1 MADVFFFFILSLSRH
16 CKTSKLL
23 RKVEPK
29 YNSTI
34 IVFNKYTG
42 LLWMANKGD
51 SLRSMLV
58 VTVLKNVPIEI
69 SQFFYAQFLKTPN
82 RLSKS
87 KLISKKLFSFCYFSN
102 SVAVRV
108 Y

>member
-1 MADVFFFFILSLSRH
+1 MA
-16 CKTSKLL
+16 K
-23 RKVEPK
+23 
-29 YNSTI
+29 
-34 IVFNKYTG
+34 
-42 LLWMANKGD
+42 KGD
-51 SLRSMLV
+51 SLGSMLV

-69 SQFFYAQFLKTPN
+69 SQFFYVQFLKAPN

-87 KLISKKLFSFCYFSN
+87 KLMSKKLFSFCYFSN

>member
-1 MADVFFFFILSLSRH
+1 
-16 CKTSKLL
+16 
-23 RKVEPK
+23 
-29 YNSTI
+29 
-34 IVFNKYTG
+34 
-42 LLWMANKGD
+42 MANKGD
-51 SLRSMLV
+51 SLESMLV

-69 SQFFYAQFLKTPN
+69 SQFFYVQFLKAPN

-108 Y
+108 YQYHALSRFFPPQ